1 MEWVVVVP
9 CVPIVVP
16 VVPVMPLVD
25 LVLAGRVV
33 RVVLAPRMRSIRE
46 GL

>member
-1 MEWVVVVP
+1 MPWVP
-9 CVPIVVP
+9 LVVP

-25 LVLAGRVV
+25 LVLVFAERVARVV
-33 RVVLAPRMRSIRE
+33 FTPRMRSIRE